1 MLAHTL
7 SALQSLKDAQTMR
20 GVTYTRAEDNMP
32 IRNKK
37 VAFPQIAAIF
47 ERVDARVK
55 IYYEEHGYDKWAID
69 MLDGYGKPAHRAL
82 LNHHLEKNTMLG
94 ATMFLMQGM
103 AFMCSLRGDQALDL
117 ELSDVVA
124 FEELPIT
131 LLSALGGELSPPQSY
146 RHRPFD

>member
-1 MLAHTL
+1 
-7 SALQSLKDAQTMR
+7 MR

-55 IYYEEHGYDKWAID
+55 TYYEEHGYDKWAID